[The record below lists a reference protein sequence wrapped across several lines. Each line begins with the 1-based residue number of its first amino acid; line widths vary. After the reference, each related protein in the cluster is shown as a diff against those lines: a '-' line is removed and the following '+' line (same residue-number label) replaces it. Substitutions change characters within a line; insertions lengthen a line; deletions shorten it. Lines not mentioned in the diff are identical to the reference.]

1 MREIAHFW
9 RDLRRLINQYHF
21 YTIEQILGWQ
31 ACSRFCG
38 WVQLIGSASLQDVF
52 ADQLLPQKEMSTLL
66 SLPVIRQVRVAE
78 PSLRICKSL
87 SRIQSRIS
95 SPRCSWGWRES
106 NIGELPLRSPSM
118 SEEGPGLIKE
128 GSNELCWVEV
138 FGR

>member
-106 NIGELPLRSPSM
+106 NIGELPLRSLSM

>member
-9 RDLRRLINQYHF
+9 RDLRRLINQHHF
-21 YTIEQILGWQ
+21 YAIEQILGWQ

-52 ADQLLPQKEMSTLL
+52 ADQLLPQKEMSRVL
-66 SLPVIRQVRVAE
+66 SLPVIQQVRVAE
-78 PSLRICKSL
+78 PSLRTCKSL

-95 SPRCSWGWRES
+95 SPRWSWGWRES
-106 NIGELPLRSPSM
+106 NIWEWPSRLPSM